1 MQTAAGHQQRSSDGS
16 VPEFHQHDQY
26 SDTSDAEAAAGLA
39 AMRLADEQEADDV
52 RRGISSSGSGFFS
65 NGMIVTRPSTTDLSR
80 ELDGGSDDYYGN
92 VDMGGYEGG
101 YDLHVSYGGTPEELA
116 AGHNEIMGANGHRRT
131 LSSRDIAA
139 RSSDDRPYGTSS
151 QATSVSSSRPLS
163 FAAQARVDESGTGGL
178 AEPTSIARRKLSF
191 DEGDES
197 GYLDDP
203 YTSDIGSFDVVE
215 PFYAPPPA
223 SRPLPPPPPFLSR
236 ASSMLAPDVS
246 HKRTSYDDTSSLT
259 PYPVGPHAYLPPN
272 STPPGVGTRSVS
284 LISHSSTP
292 HILLPPLRSKTDAE
306 ERKKLSHFKAS
317 VYGTDGDQDLNQ
329 ARTHVSIDLPT
340 LPVGKRFQPSKLTA
354 RDFDRCGEPWA
365 VSKLAAWVRQ
375 LAESENELKK
385 QAILDA
391 LVELFTYKF
400 SNMSIADAESLASR
414 VFDDMVVAGAL
425 VQEEEWFRFAQGK
438 ASGVLFQ
445 LTGRGC
451 YSPRLHVDDMA
462 GRCYSYH
469 CQRTVKKFNLQVQ
482 GERSTGDW
490 ATFHKLKK
498 EDVEGIDRK
507 EIERQNILHEI
518 IQTEDQYMEQLDVL
532 SVLYYGGLASAKPPI
547 IAPKRLDS
555 FLNEIFGKLD
565 AVRMANQDHL
575 LPQLKYR
582 QQEQGAWIKGFS
594 DIFRDWIRRAKTAY
608 IEYAAN
614 FPNANFLVR
623 QEDARNMLFKAFL
636 EGARNNKMSKKL
648 GWDTFLK
655 APITRLQRYGLLLS
669 TVHKSMTQASEEKT
683 NLQTA
688 IDEIKAVT
696 VECDTRVAEMGR
708 KVDLSDLA
716 VKLVL
721 RPEMKRVELNLT
733 HWGRELLFK
742 GDLQRT
748 GSSRFT
754 WLETHAMLFDNY
766 LVLAKTQL
774 HRDAEGNK
782 YERYDVSK
790 MVCHES

>member
-1 MQTAAGHQQRSSDGS
+1 MS
-16 VPEFHQHDQY
+16 
-26 SDTSDAEAAAGLA
+26 
-39 AMRLADEQEADDV
+39 
-52 RRGISSSGSGFFS
+52 RG
-65 NGMIVTRPSTTDLSR
+65 V
-80 ELDGGSDDYYGN
+80 DGGSDDYYGN

-101 YDLHVSYGGTPEELA
+101 YDLHMSYGGTPEELA
-116 AGHNEIMGANGHRRT
+116 AGHNEIVGANGHRRT

-139 RSSDDRPYGTSS
+139 RSSEDQPYGTFS

-178 AEPTSIARRKLSF
+178 AEPSSIARRKLSF

-203 YTSDIGSFDVVE
+203 YMSEGGPFDVVE
-215 PFYAPPPA
+215 PFYAPPPT

-236 ASSMLAPDVS
+236 ASSMLAPDTS
-246 HKRTSYDDTSSLT
+246 HKRTSYGDASSLS
-259 PYPVGPHAYLPPN
+259 PYPVGPHAYLQPN
-272 STPPGVGTRSVS
+272 STPPGMGTRSVS
-284 LISHSSTP
+284 LVSHSSTP

-306 ERKKLSHFKAS
+306 ERKKQSQFRVS
-317 VYGTDGDQDLNQ
+317 VHGTDGDQDLSQ
-329 ARTHVSIDLPT
+329 ARNPMSIDLPT
-340 LPVGKRFQPSKLTA
+340 LPIGKRFQPSKLTA

-365 VSKLAAWVRQ
+365 VSKLAAWFRQ

-391 LVELFTYKF
+391 FLELFTYKF

-451 YSPRLHVDDMA
+451 YSPVLHVHDMT

-469 CQRTVKKFNLQVQ
+469 CQRTVKKFNLKVQ

-498 EDVEGIDRK
+498 EDVEGVDRK

-532 SVLYYGGLASAKPPI
+532 SVLYYNGLTSAKPPI

-555 FLNEIFGKLD
+555 FLNEILGKLD
-565 AVRMANQDHL
+565 AVRSANQDHL

-582 QQEQGAWIKGFS
+582 QQEQGPWIKGFS

-648 GWDTFLK
+648 GWDTYLK

-669 TVHKSMTQASEEKT
+669 TVHKSMTQASEEKAS
-683 NLQTA
+683 LQTA

-696 VECDTRVAEMGR
+696 VECDTKVAEMGR

-748 GSSRFT
+748 SSSRFT

-766 LVLAKTQL
+766 LVLAKTQF

-790 MVCHES
+790 MVSRRMMFRDKHVYFE